1 MTIAEQLR
9 EEMAQSVV
17 FDRYKVIEAV
27 KNGIRHNGV
36 AYVTYYGFGYTQG
49 IYEFAYTQG
58 IIYRSTEVEVSSN
71 AECEA
76 IKRFLTDN
84 GFRCAVYHHPASGR
98 PIGYKVML

>member
-17 FDRYKVIEAV
+17 FDRDKVIGAV
-27 KNGIRHNGV
+27 KNGIRRDGV
-36 AYVTYYGFGYTQG
+36 AYVTYYGFG
-49 IYEFAYTQG
+49 YTQG

-76 IKRFLTDN
+76 IKLFLTDN

-98 PIGYKVML
+98 PIGYKVMLY

>member
-17 FDRYKVIEAV
+17 FDRDKVINAV
-27 KNGIRHNGV
+27 KNGIRRDGV
-36 AYVTYYGFGYTQG
+36 AYVTYYGLGYTQ
-49 IYEFAYTQG
+49 E
-58 IIYRSTEVEVSSN
+58 IIYRSAEVEVSSN

-76 IKRFLTDN
+76 IRRFLTDN

-98 PIGYKVML
+98 PIGYKIML

>member
-17 FDRYKVIEAV
+17 FDRDKVIDAV
-27 KNGIRHNGV
+27 KNGIRRDGV
-36 AYVTYYGFGYTQG
+36 AYVLFYGY
-49 IYEFAYTQG
+49 AYTQG

-76 IKRFLTDN
+76 IRRFLMDN